1 MAGGIMTD
9 YKDMNFID
17 AIKYLP
23 SRIINTINK
32 LLGMKGIVLA
42 GTIYLIRGDL
52 IPDPAVGYTWIFIV
66 LITVFGEKALTFI
79 KDLKR

>member
-1 MAGGIMTD
+1 MEYKNMT
-9 YKDMNFID
+9 FWD
-17 AIKYLP
+17 AVKYLP
-23 SRIINTINK
+23 TRIINTVNK

-42 GTIYLIRGDL
+42 ATIYLIRGDL

-79 KDLKR
+79 KDIKK

>member
-1 MAGGIMTD
+1 MTD
-9 YKDMNFID
+9 YKDMTFIE

-23 SRIINTINK
+23 ARIINAVNK

-42 GTIYLIRGDL
+42 GTIYLIKGEM
-52 IPDPAVGYTWIFIV
+52 IPDPAVGYTWILIV

>member
-1 MAGGIMTD
+1 MTD
-9 YKDMNFID
+9 YKDMNLWE

-23 SRIINTINK
+23 ARIVNAINK

-42 GTIYLIRGDL
+42 GTIYLIRSDL

-66 LITVFGEKALTFI
+66 LITVFGEKALVFI

>member
-1 MAGGIMTD
+1 MTD
-9 YKDMNFID
+9 YKDMTFKE

-23 SRIINTINK
+23 ARIINAINK

-66 LITVFGEKALTFI
+66 LITVFGEKALIFI

>member
-1 MAGGIMTD
+1 MTD
-9 YKDMNFID
+9 YKDMKLWE
-17 AIKYLP
+17 AVKYIP
-23 SRIINTINK
+23 SRVVNAINK

-42 GTIYLIRGDL
+42 ATIYLIRGDL

-79 KDLKR
+79 KDLKK